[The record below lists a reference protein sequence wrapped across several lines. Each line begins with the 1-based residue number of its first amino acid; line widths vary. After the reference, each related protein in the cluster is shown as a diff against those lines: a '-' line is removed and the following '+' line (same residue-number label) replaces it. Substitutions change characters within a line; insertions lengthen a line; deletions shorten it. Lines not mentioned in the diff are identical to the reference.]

1 MPVNPDRVD
10 VPHLLP
16 GRIVDLP
23 GRGEMFV
30 RHHVHADASRPTVL
44 LLHGWTA
51 SADTQ
56 FFPAY
61 PALAEHYSVLAVDH
75 RGHGRGLR
83 PSTPF
88 SLEDCADD
96 AAEVVRAL
104 GLASVVTVG
113 YSMGGPVSMLLWQRH
128 GDLVDAMVFEATAME
143 WRARLRERV
152 RWMVGRIVSPIT
164 RVATTPRTLRILL
177 ERFVP
182 RGHELHRHLPWLVG
196 EIRRNDPWMV
206 AEAGR
211 AISRFDGRGVAKGID
226 VPTVVVVTT
235 GDRLV
240 RPRKQRALADAVRGE
255 ILELDA
261 DHLAPLQ
268 QPREFAEVTLRAVDR
283 AVASRGTR
291 PASRAPR

>member
-1 MPVNPDRVD
+1 VPMNPGRVD
-10 VPHLLP
+10 VPLLLP

-30 RHHVHADASRPTVL
+30 RHHRHADASRPTVL

-61 PALAEHYSVLAVDH
+61 PALAEHYSVVAIDH

-83 PSTPF
+83 PSTSF

-104 GLASVVTVG
+104 GLESVVTVG

-128 GDLVDAMVFEATAME
+128 GDLVEAMIFQATAME
-143 WRARLRERV
+143 WRARIRERA
-152 RWMVGRIVSPIT
+152 RWLLGRVASPFA

-182 RGHELHRHLPWLVG
+182 RGHEMSRYLPWLVG

-211 AISRFDGRGVAKGID
+211 AISRFDGRGIGKAID

-235 GDRLV
+235 RDRLV
-240 RPRKQRALADAVRGE
+240 RPRKQRALADSTRAG
-255 ILELDA
+255 ILELEA

-268 QPREFAEVTLRAVDR
+268 QPREFAEITLRAVDL
-283 AVASRGTR
+283 AVVNRGIR
-291 PASRAPR
+291 PASPASR